1 MMVTSSKELD
11 TPFDRAQDRYLSDFE
26 LFEKNGATQGPSW
39 IHQIRKAA
47 ISRFSELGF
56 PTTRL
61 EEWKYTNVAPIAKTR
76 FKRAECEVNGLMAE
90 ALARATLGES
100 ACAQLVFV
108 NGHFSR
114 ELSSLRSLP
123 EGVKAGSLEA
133 AWGSDPAS
141 IEPHLARHAS
151 YHDHAFVA
159 LNTAFMKDG
168 AFVYVPKGKVVELP
182 IHLLFFSTAP
192 VGLAQDRPVGL
203 AQERPA
209 STELSAGP
217 STQLRTGFDS
227 AQDRPGTAVVSYPR
241 NLIVADD
248 GSQAMIVESYVGV
261 GTNVYLTNT
270 VTEIVGGKNA
280 VIDYYK
286 LQRESE
292 EAFHIAT
299 VQAHLD
305 RSSNFS
311 SHSIDLGG
319 ALVRNDLNAT
329 LDGEGIEC
337 TLDGLYMVTG
347 RQHVDNHTRI
357 DHVKPH
363 CSSRELYKGLLD
375 GKSRGVFNGKIY
387 VHKAAQKTDAKQT
400 NKNLLLSE
408 GATINTKPQ
417 LEIYADDVKC
427 THGSTIG
434 QLDQD
439 AVFYLRSRGLD
450 LATARNLLTYAF
462 ASEMVGRIKVEPVRA
477 QIENLLVTR
486 LHNGS
491 RAEDTP

>member
-1 MMVTSSKELD
+1 
-11 TPFDRAQDRYLSDFE
+11 
-26 LFEKNGATQGPSW
+26 
-39 IHQIRKAA
+39 
-47 ISRFSELGF
+47 
-56 PTTRL
+56 
-61 EEWKYTNVAPIAKTR
+61 
-76 FKRAECEVNGLMAE
+76 
-90 ALARATLGES
+90 
-100 ACAQLVFV
+100 
-108 NGHFSR
+108 
-114 ELSSLRSLP
+114 
-123 EGVKAGSLEA
+123 VKAGSLAA
-133 AWGSDPAS
+133 AWGTDPAS
-141 IEPHLARHAS
+141 IELHLARHAS

-159 LNTAFMKDG
+159 LNSAFMKDG
-168 AFVYVPKGKVVELP
+168 AFVYVPKGKVVERP
-182 IHLLFFSTAP
+182 IHLLFVST
-192 VGLAQDRPVGL
+192 
-203 AQERPA
+203 RPA
-209 STELSAGP
+209 STGLSAGP
-217 STQLRTGFDS
+217 STGLRTGFDS
-227 AQDRPGTAVVSYPR
+227 AQDRPGTAVVSHPR

-261 GTNVYLTNT
+261 GTNVYLTNV

-286 LQRESE
+286 LQRENE

-486 LHNGS
+486 LRNGS

>member
-1 MMVTSSKELD
+1 MVVTSSKELD
-11 TPFDRAQDRYLSDFE
+11 TYLSDFE
-26 LFEKNGATQGPSW
+26 LFEKNGATKGPSW

-123 EGVKAGSLEA
+123 EGVKAGSLAA

-159 LNTAFMKDG
+159 LNSAFMKDG

-192 VGLAQDRPVGL
+192 VGLAH
-203 AQERPA
+203 E
-209 STELSAGP
+209 
-217 STQLRTGFDS
+217 
-227 AQDRPGTAVVSYPR
+227 RPGTAVVSYPR